1 MILGLVVAALIV
13 TILTGILVGTVLI
26 IKRSK
31 SYKINHNQDD
41 QVADHNRLFDKG
53 LQRSMFSRGM
63 CDNDDNKF

>member
-1 MILGLVVAALIV
+1 MVLGLIVAGLIV

-26 IKRSK
+26 FKRSK

-41 QVADHNRLFDKG
+41 LVTDTDRLFDKG

-63 CDNDDNKF
+63 CYNDENKF